1 MSLWRILIVPIA
13 ALALIAT
20 ACDEENGDGIDIPE
34 VDNGS
39 PAIDFEAILNDA
51 GEVRTM
57 LEESASA
64 FSPDLVSDADF
75 SDNTLTVTVG
85 ADAPELDDA
94 AAFCE
99 DVAGAISLADLS
111 VRVVDASGAE
121 LATCETAAS

>member
-1 MSLWRILIVPIA
+1 LIVPLA
-13 ALALIAT
+13 ALALIVT
-20 ACDEENGDGIDIPE
+20 ACDEDNGNGIDIPE
-34 VDNGS
+34 VDGGS
-39 PAIDFEAILNDA
+39 PTVDFEAILNDA
-51 GEVRTM
+51 GEVRAM

-64 FSPDLVSDADF
+64 FPPDLVNDAEF

-111 VRVVDASGAE
+111 VRVVDEAGAE
-121 LATCETAAS
+121 LATCGTAAS